1 MANTNVS
8 QHFISPRG
16 GEAELEA
23 FFCLF
28 VLVWFFF
35 RVVSQPESEVNV
47 ENVRIAQPESKSS
60 LIGLNYCD
68 LDD

>member
-1 MANTNVS
+1 MQRYGKHERVTA
-8 QHFISPRG
+8 FYISTRARSRTG
-16 GEAELEA
+16 GI
-23 FFCLF
+23 
-28 VLVWFFF
+28 FFF
-35 RVVSQPESEVNV
+35 RVVSLPESEVNV